1 MESATFRCPGCHSQ
15 NTLNTIESRKVDF
28 YVRRRKKCSV
38 CDKRVTTYELPS
50 EQFEDLKNSQVVLN
64 NLKKVLEAGGL
75 STVTSRKPNCAL
87 CIYMDEFEG
96 CTMGFPEAGG
106 SFAEECN
113 LYKEL
118 V

>member
-1 MESATFRCPGCHSQ
+1 
-15 NTLNTIESRKVDF
+15 
-28 YVRRRKKCSV
+28 V

-50 EQFEDLKNSQVVLN
+50 EQFEDLKNAQMVLN
-64 NLKKVLEAGGL
+64 NLKKVLETGGV
-75 STVTSRKPNCAL
+75 STVNSRKPNCAL

-106 SFAEECN
+106 AFAEECN